1 MGGLITDLEM
11 VRFFTW
17 KRFPHMN
24 TVKMGGFFLQQGF
37 VTLENDY
44 YNERIDDVLQQILQ
58 ATLFL
63 KDEPPEK
70 GGGVNKEISKY
81 VTYYEYVHHLY
92 LDCRSVCTA
101 NGVFT
106 FHFNRFALQR
116 VSSLFTSLG
125 AHILRFPN
133 FS

>member
-1 MGGLITDLEM
+1 M

-17 KRFPHMN
+17 KRFPHTN

-63 KDEPPEK
+63 KPLARRLVFSEK

-81 VTYYEYVHHLY
+81 VIYYEYVHHLY

-133 FS
+133 DS